1 MDVTKEEMKQ
11 KPKCPLRS
19 GLLSSPTVY
28 RKEKVT
34 QQFWYLVITL
44 KISLSAASRWK
55 SNLVSHTYT
64 HIQPSRGSQY
74 RYSFVSL
81 KLHHIIIVLINTKQN
96 CHSSVSQ
103 TKVRPP
109 LTWHPSESLCRLS
122 AGRASPL
129 PPNRVETTARRAP
142 FPSHGSPE
150 PHNTLLYWNN
160 KQMLPVH
167 LLDLS
172 FVYSFHRTDI
182 VDSCYVIVAL

>member
-44 KISLSAASRWK
+44 KKKISLSAASRWK

-81 KLHHIIIVLINTKQN
+81 KLHHIVIVLINMKQN

-109 LTWHPSESLCRLS
+109 LT
-122 AGRASPL
+122 
-129 PPNRVETTARRAP
+129 
-142 FPSHGSPE
+142 
-150 PHNTLLYWNN
+150 
-160 KQMLPVH
+160 
-167 LLDLS
+167 
-172 FVYSFHRTDI
+172 
-182 VDSCYVIVAL
+182 